1 MPIYFSSDREFAM
14 IAQDVLE
21 GKWHTIR
28 GKLKTKWAKLTD
40 DDLLHVDGGIE
51 QLIGRIQRRTGESRE
66 AIEHFIDQAAEQA
79 SNAADRVSHT
89 VHESLDRAHQAVHQ
103 TLDRAGQTA
112 GEAAQQVADGVRDRY
127 QQAERAIHNRPAQAV
142 LVAFGVGLVSGLGVA
157 LLLTSHRREQA
168 AAQGSLSHA
177 REHLGRHLSDAI
189 MHALPQSLGGRH

>member
-1 MPIYFSSDREFAM
+1 M

-66 AIEHFIDQAAEQA
+66 AIEHFIDQAAEYV
-79 SNAADRVSHT
+79 SNTADKVSHT
-89 VHESLDRAHQAVHQ
+89 VHDSLDRAHQAVHQ
-103 TLDRAGQTA
+103 SLDRAQQAA
-112 GEAAQQVADGVRDRY
+112 GETAQQVADGMRDRY

-168 AAQGSLSHA
+168 SACGSH
-177 REHLGRHLSDAI
+177 RQTRDHLGRQLSDAI
-189 MHALPQSLGGRH
+189 MNVLPQSMGGRH

>member
-1 MPIYFSSDREFAM
+1 M

-66 AIEHFIDQAAEQA
+66 AIEHFIDQAADQA

-89 VHESLDRAHQAVHQ
+89 VHDSLDRAHQAVHQ
-103 TLDRAGQTA
+103 SLDRAHQVA
-112 GEAAQQVADGVRDRY
+112 DDAAHQVADGVRERY
-127 QQAERAIHNRPAQAV
+127 QQAERVIHNRPAQAV

-157 LLLTSHRREQA
+157 PA
-168 AAQGSLSHA
+168 AFRANQSVRLRPRAA
-177 REHLGRHLSDAI
+177 RDPA
-189 MHALPQSLGGRH
+189 

>member
-1 MPIYFSSDREFAM
+1 M

-66 AIEHFIDQAAEQA
+66 AIEHFIDQAAGHA
-79 SNAADRVSHT
+79 SQAADRVSHT

-103 TLDRAGQTA
+103 SLDRAGQ
-112 GEAAQQVADGVRDRY
+112 AASDAAHEVADRARGRY
-127 QQAERAIHNRPAQAV
+127 QQAERAIHDRPAQAV
-142 LVAFGVGLVSGLGVA
+142 LVAFGVGLVSGLGAA

-168 AAQGSLSHA
+168 AACGSLRHT
-177 REHLGRHLSDAI
+177 RENLGRHLSDAI
-189 MHALPQSLGGRH
+189 MHALPESLGGRR